1 MLFYGIK
8 EQEFNFSYKN
18 LKSNQITKYN
28 SNKYKLNLIKM
39 NKAQLVKAADELNK
53 LLFDDPEID
62 VKSGPKEMKATIYEA
77 LTCLRTGDTVSKET
91 VAVLLECDFPFDATF
106 FEQIEKED
114 QDDVLSVLQTLGIW
128 VNKEDDENPAEGAE
142 EAEEAEDIVEDT
154 KEYSLEEE
162 IDDAQS
168 MKVLKDIVKVYD
180 ELKELRGILTKYKT
194 KKALKAAMVAILT
207 EAESAEIE
215 EKEKPEKEKPK
226 AAKEEMKVEKPK
238 ASEEEKKEE
247 TPKADKKDAP
257 KTEKSVKQK
266 VPGTP
271 SNKEVVY
278 LLWKAGEEK
287 LEILYKAVEV
297 NVKEKTVK
305 SWVNQWKKG
314 SNLPACAKK

>member
-1 MLFYGIK
+1 M
-8 EQEFNFSYKN
+8 
-18 LKSNQITKYN
+18 
-28 SNKYKLNLIKM
+28 
-39 NKAQLVKAADELNK
+39 NK

-62 VKSGPKEMKATIYEA
+62 VKSGPKEMKAVMYEA

-180 ELKELRGILTKYKT
+180 ELKELRGTLTKYKT
-194 KKALKAAMVAILT
+194 KEALKADMLAILGKE
-207 EAESAEIE
+207 EAE
-215 EKEKPEKEKPK
+215 KP
-226 AAKEEMKVEKPK
+226 AKEVE
-238 ASEEEKKEE
+238 
-247 TPKADKKDAP
+247 KKDAP
-257 KTEKSVKQK
+257 KVEKSTAPKKKKATPAERIAFLTPLIEKGKLTQK
-266 VPGTP
+266 ELVEKAAAKFPEVSP
-271 SNKEVVY
+271 STLNTILTNGKNPKYNQFET
-278 LLWKAGEEK
+278 LL
-287 LEILYKAVEV
+287 
-297 NVKEKTVK
+297 
-305 SWVNQWKKG
+305 KKDAEG
-314 SNLPACAKK
+314 VITFK

>member
-1 MLFYGIK
+1 
-8 EQEFNFSYKN
+8 
-18 LKSNQITKYN
+18 
-28 SNKYKLNLIKM
+28 M

-62 VKSGPKEMKATIYEA
+62 VKSGPKEMKAVMYEA

-128 VNKEDDENPAEGAE
+128 VNKEDDENPAEGAEEAE

-226 AAKEEMKVEKPK
+226 A
-238 ASEEEKKEE
+238 SEEEKKEE

-297 NVKEKTVK
+297 NVKEGTVK